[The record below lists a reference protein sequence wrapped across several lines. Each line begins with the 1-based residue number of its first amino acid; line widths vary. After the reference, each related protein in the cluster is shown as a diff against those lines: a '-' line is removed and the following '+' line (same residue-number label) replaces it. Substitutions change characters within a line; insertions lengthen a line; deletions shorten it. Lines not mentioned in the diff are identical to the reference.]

1 MIIYNKGINNLERI
15 ADELFRSYPPI
26 VIGRHAHLAG
36 IIPEPTPTLPQ
47 DLLPFF
53 TWQKVPKEDI
63 TITTA

>member
-1 MIIYNKGINNLERI
+1 MGGWHNC
-15 ADELFRSYPPI
+15 YPPI
-26 VIGRHAHLAG
+26 VIGRLAHLAG

-47 DLLPFF
+47 DLLPLF